1 MTPVFVDPT
10 HEQTA
15 LRRPL
20 APRPAS
26 FRGLATMLDI
36 SKPRGDVFL
45 AQLAERLV
53 ASFPELAVRTRAKPT
68 YTRLAP
74 AELREEIR
82 SASAFVV
89 EALAD

>member
-10 HEQTA
+10 HEQA
-15 LRRPL
+15 AVRRPL

-26 FRGLATMLDI
+26 FVGSATLLDI

-45 AQLAERLV
+45 ARLADRLS
-53 ASFPELAVRTRAKPT
+53 AAFPDLAVRTRTKPT

-82 SASAFVV
+82 SASAFVI